1 MRRAHRNAHLMLWP
15 LLAVLFGIALAL
27 SLVMRAPA
35 PQPQPPQSPV
45 AEGQR

>member
-1 MRRAHRNAHLMLWP
+1 MLWP